1 VSPLPTDFTPSVI
14 SSVDTDGQNPSVYTN
29 EITNGMLRILKK
41 RAVRWRGGYCGYF
54 FTDRITKGFKTPA
67 PYSDVTDS
75 PMQMPMESPTDS
87 KQQHRTVTCPVCRHS
102 SRQNHRRNSPSVKP
116 SLKVNISLL
125 TRPYPPLFLILLP
138 HLNSPQLQTTSAPPQ
153 KKISLFSAQQV
164 IYLEV
169 FLSQHPCSDLPTDFY
184 QFLLVILSF

>member
-1 VSPLPTDFTPSVI
+1 MSPLPTDFTPSVI
-14 SSVDTDGQNPSVYTN
+14 LLVDTDGQNPSVYTN

-87 KQQHRTVTCPVCRHS
+87 KQQHRTVTCPVCRQI
-102 SRQNHRRNSPSVKP
+102 RRRLHRHNNLLGKP
-116 SLKVNISLL
+116 SAKVNISLQ
-125 TRPYPPLFLILLP
+125 TRPYPSLFLLLLP
-138 HLNSPQLQTTSAPPQ
+138 HLNSPQLQTTSAPK

-169 FLSQHPCSDLPTDFY
+169 FLSKHPCSDLPTDFY
-184 QFLLVILSF
+184 QFL